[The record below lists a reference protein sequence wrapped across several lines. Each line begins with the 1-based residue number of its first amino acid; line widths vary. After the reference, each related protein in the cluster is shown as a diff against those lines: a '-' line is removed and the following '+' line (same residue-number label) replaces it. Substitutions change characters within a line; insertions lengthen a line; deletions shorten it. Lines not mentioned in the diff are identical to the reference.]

1 MSDDQY
7 YNIPAQPVEVTTEI
21 KRSRF
26 IARIEHCSNEAT
38 GFEIIAQV
46 KQQYPDARHHCWAF
60 IACAPQSATSI
71 RFSDDGE
78 PSGTAGKPILNVL
91 QHSDYGEII
100 CVVSRYF
107 GGIKLGAGGLVRA
120 YSNSCQ
126 AAVDQLTSRLV
137 MPMLRIKIQFP
148 FSYESSIR
156 HYLDSQQVMISNVT
170 YSDQVLLELCVEKNK
185 LGSVLSHT
193 NNLCKGDMIQ
203 LTTN

>member
-7 YNIPAQPVEVTTEI
+7 YNVPAQPVEITTEI

-26 IARIEHCSNEAT
+26 IARIEHCPNEAA
-38 GFEIIAQV
+38 GFEII
-46 KQQYPDARHHCWAF
+46 
-60 IACAPQSATSI
+60 
-71 RFSDDGE
+71 
-78 PSGTAGKPILNVL
+78 
-91 QHSDYGEII
+91 
-100 CVVSRYF
+100 
-107 GGIKLGAGGLVRA
+107 LGAGGLVRA

-137 MPMLRIKIQFP
+137 MPMLNIKIQFP
-148 FSYESSIR
+148 FAYESSIR

-170 YSDQVLLELCVEKNK
+170 YSDQVLLELSVEKNK

-203 LTTN
+203 LTSN